1 MTKQNETSAT
11 KKEMNRVEDVIGRV
25 MQVGVV
31 LSAAVIVIGLLMLFI
46 SGKSGYPAGV
56 HPTTFAAIG
65 KGVAA
70 LKPYAIIMLG
80 LFLLILTPALRVL
93 VSIYA
98 FWAMHDRMYVWITSL
113 VMVIL
118 IIAMII
124 GRAGI

>member
-1 MTKQNETSAT
+1 MAKKQPNIT
-11 KKEMNRVEDVIGRV
+11 KKEMDHVEDVIGRV
-25 MQVGVV
+25 MQVGVI
-31 LSAAVIVIGLLMLFI
+31 LSAAVIVIGLLMLFVT
-46 SGKSGYPAGV
+46 GKSGYPAGV

-65 KGVAA
+65 RGVAA

-98 FWAMHDRMYVWITSL
+98 FWEMHDQMYVWITSL

-118 IIAMII
+118 IIAMVIV
-124 GRAGI
+124 RAGI

>member
-1 MTKQNETSAT
+1 MAKNEEKIT
-11 KKEMNRVEDVIGRV
+11 KKEMDHVEDVIGRV

-31 LSAAVIVIGLLMLFI
+31 LSAIVIICGLLMLFI
-46 SGKSGYPAGV
+46 TGHSGYPAGQ
-56 HPTTFAAIG
+56 HPTTFTAIG
-65 KGVAA
+65 KGVMAC
-70 LKPYAIIMLG
+70 KPYAIIMLG

-98 FWAMHDRMYVWITSL
+98 FWEMHDNMYVWITSL

-124 GRAGI
+124 GTAGI